1 MNISDIAK
9 IMDALTK
16 LKPEELAGVVQQQTA
31 PIVQMLSGIS
41 NTLDNLNANIVKLTE
56 AIERGNKPDA

>member
-1 MNISDIAK
+1 
-9 IMDALTK
+9 MDALTK